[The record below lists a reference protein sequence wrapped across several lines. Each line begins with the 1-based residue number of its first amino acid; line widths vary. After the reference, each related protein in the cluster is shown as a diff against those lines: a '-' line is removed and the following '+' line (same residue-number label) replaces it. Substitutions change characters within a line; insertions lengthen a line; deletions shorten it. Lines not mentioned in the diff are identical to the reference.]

1 MKLLL
6 DFLPIILFFATF
18 KWAEA
23 RPDEAARWAS
33 EHLGF
38 LVQGGVVGPA
48 IAPVLLATV
57 VVMGATAAQVV
68 ATLARG
74 RKVDALLWVSLV
86 LVVGL
91 GAATVWFHSE
101 TFIKWKPT
109 VLYWIMAASLMIGQ
123 VFWGNNLIKNLLEN
137 QVSASNQVWQK
148 LLWAWFLFFATMGAL
163 NLWIAYTFST
173 SFWVSF
179 KLFGFL
185 GLILVF
191 IIGQTLYLSKQSQPS

>member
-1 MKLLL
+1 
-6 DFLPIILFFATF
+6 
-18 KWAEA
+18 
-23 RPDEAARWAS
+23 
-33 EHLGF
+33 
-38 LVQGGVVGPA
+38 
-48 IAPVLLATV
+48 
-57 VVMGATAAQVV
+57 
-68 ATLARG
+68 
-74 RKVDALLWVSLV
+74 
-86 LVVGL
+86 
-91 GAATVWFHSE
+91 
-101 TFIKWKPT
+101 
-109 VLYWIMAASLMIGQ
+109 MIGQ
-123 VFWGNNLIKNLLEN
+123 VFWGKNLIKNLLEN